1 MIKKS
6 LFFIALTL
14 AASKAETALWT
25 AQGTV
30 TTATG
35 EFEGTP
41 LEQAVQIR
49 MTYND
54 EAVAETPH
62 RNVLGSVDIEYR
74 QEIDLNVEIIIGEQS
89 WIGEVNTAPSAL
101 PRTLVTEEKGFGTA
115 PEFIEVILDTSDA
128 ATITP
133 SDSASDATEL
143 LLEFI
148 GSQEFIAG
156 GIKSTQLN
164 AEEITSASGSITGT
178 SSADQLTFTLDPTT
192 VEIITLLPIPVTP
205 PITVNTE
212 ANNFAIS
219 WPSSLEFSYRIE
231 QTTTL
236 EDDNWIPVITLN
248 GTGDTLSRTFS
259 LTTPPTYFR
268 IVTDQPL
275 E

>member
-1 MIKKS
+1 M
-6 LFFIALTL
+6 ALAL
-14 AASKAETALWT
+14 ATSKAETALWT

-54 EAVAETPH
+54 EAVAEAPH

-178 SSADQLTFTLDPTT
+178 SSADQLTFTIDPTT
-192 VEIITLLPIPVTP
+192 IEIVTFVLTPVTP
-205 PITVNTE
+205 VITTTIE
-212 ANNFAIS
+212 NNRLNIS
-219 WPSSLEFSYRIE
+219 WLSSVEFSYRIE
-231 QTTTL
+231 QITEL
-236 EDDNWIPVITLN
+236 EENNWVPIISID
-248 GTGDTLSRTFS
+248 GTDDTLSRTFP

-268 IVTDQPL
+268 IVTGLPL